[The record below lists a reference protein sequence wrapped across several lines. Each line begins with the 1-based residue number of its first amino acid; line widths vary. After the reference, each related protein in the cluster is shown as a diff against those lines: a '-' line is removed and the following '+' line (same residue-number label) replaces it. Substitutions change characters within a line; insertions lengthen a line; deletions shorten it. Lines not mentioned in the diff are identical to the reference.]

1 MEKKVYR
8 HEFKYI
14 CSEAQLACLKGRLS
28 GVMRYDAHAD
38 FEGKLDAKLVEWF
51 AEALA
56 EERPED
62 KKRSALH
69 KEL

>member
-28 GVMRYDAHAD
+28 GVMRYDVHAD
-38 FEGKLDAKLVEWF
+38 FDGKYRIRSVYFDDLEDTGFYEGKDQ
-51 AEALA
+51 
-56 EERPED
+56 ERYEG
-62 KKRSALH
+62 
-69 KEL
+69 